1 MHKEYS
7 VFEQKEKGRRTMG
20 KKEKNEKKVG
30 FGKMLAW
37 NSRGVPQGIG
47 LMVVG
52 YLSLYCTD
60 TLKLT
65 PGLVGTLLL
74 VSKLLDGVTDIIA
87 GYLVDRTN
95 TKIGRGR
102 PYEFCII
109 GMWACIWLMFTCPT
123 AFGTVA
129 KCVWVLLMYALV
141 NSVFYTFLTANN
153 TVYMVRAFK
162 YQEQYVALNSSG
174 AIISML
180 GVAAFNIAIP
190 GLVQKYGT
198 SAGGWSFLMACIAI
212 PAAIIGILRFVFV
225 KETNDVDVKAADGSV
240 AKVGFSDVKK
250 VLSQNP
256 YIYIVALILFVCN
269 LVTNMGVNVYYFT
282 YVAHNLGML
291 GLVSAVQLL
300 AIPLMLVVPAI
311 LKKISISKLIFIG
324 CLISAVGYGINF
336 FAGDNMALLGV
347 GAILYG
353 IGGTPISMMIN
364 LMVIE
369 CADYNEWK
377 GIQRMEGTLGCVTGF
392 ATKVGSAAGAGIL
405 GLLLSASGYIGD
417 VNLIPDSAVLMIRNL
432 FSTVP
437 AVLWLLVAA
446 SLLLYRLDK
455 KLPQIRKENDE
466 RRAEGKA
473 QHESGVEGSL

>member
-37 NSRGVPQGIG
+37 NSRGVSQGIG

-141 NSVFYTFLTANN
+141 NSCLLYT
-153 TVYMVRAFK
+153 
-162 YQEQYVALNSSG
+162 S
-174 AIISML
+174 
-180 GVAAFNIAIP
+180 
-190 GLVQKYGT
+190 
-198 SAGGWSFLMACIAI
+198 
-212 PAAIIGILRFVFV
+212 
-225 KETNDVDVKAADGSV
+225 DAADE
-240 AKVGFSDVKK
+240 
-250 VLSQNP
+250 L
-256 YIYIVALILFVCN
+256 
-269 LVTNMGVNVYYFT
+269 
-282 YVAHNLGML
+282 
-291 GLVSAVQLL
+291 
-300 AIPLMLVVPAI
+300 
-311 LKKISISKLIFIG
+311 
-324 CLISAVGYGINF
+324 
-336 FAGDNMALLGV
+336 
-347 GAILYG
+347 
-353 IGGTPISMMIN
+353 
-364 LMVIE
+364 
-369 CADYNEWK
+369 
-377 GIQRMEGTLGCVTGF
+377 
-392 ATKVGSAAGAGIL
+392 
-405 GLLLSASGYIGD
+405 
-417 VNLIPDSAVLMIRNL
+417 
-432 FSTVP
+432 
-437 AVLWLLVAA
+437 
-446 SLLLYRLDK
+446 
-455 KLPQIRKENDE
+455 
-466 RRAEGKA
+466 
-473 QHESGVEGSL
+473 